1 MEESRQR
8 IAKASRDPRANGDRD
23 GGQVGFRNRKT
34 PCGGTS
40 KDKFLFA
47 FMWLLVISKVIS

>member
-34 PCGGTS
+34 PCGGRAGHQKTNFS
-40 KDKFLFA
+40 LR
-47 FMWLLVISKVIS
+47 LCSY